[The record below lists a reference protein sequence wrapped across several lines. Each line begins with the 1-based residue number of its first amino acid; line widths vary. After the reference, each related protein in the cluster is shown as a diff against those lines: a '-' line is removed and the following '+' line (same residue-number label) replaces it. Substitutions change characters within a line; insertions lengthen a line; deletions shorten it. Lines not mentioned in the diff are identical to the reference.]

1 MSEHTTSLGLLIAIV
16 AWIGACSA
24 AGEAPRTA
32 AAAAPTAITLT
43 ATDYAY
49 QAPDTIPAGFT
60 TFNLVN
66 NSEQFHM
73 AQLIKLEDGKTLD
86 DFLTAYGEAFR
97 TKGPRPE
104 WAKRLGG
111 PGGAEPHGRSNATLH
126 LEPGNYAWICL
137 MNPPPDRV
145 PHVMKGMARPFVVT
159 ADGATAASRT
169 APKSTAVIQLV
180 DYAYGITTPLSAGR
194 NMIRV
199 ENKGAQ
205 PHEVGLAKLAPGK
218 TLKDFE
224 TWLNNFDGPPPATSV
239 GGLSSLAA
247 DTDAYFEADLTPG
260 EYVLFCLVTAPD
272 GRPHIAHGM
281 IQHFSIA

>member
-1 MSEHTTSLGLLIAIV
+1 MSAHSTSLGLLIAIM
-16 AWIGACSA
+16 AWLGAWPA
-24 AGEAPRTA
+24 ASQAPHTA
-32 AAAAPTAITLT
+32 AAAASNAVTLI

-60 TFNLVN
+60 TFELVN

-86 DFLTAYGEAFR
+86 DFLPAYSEAFR

-145 PHVMKGMARPFVVT
+145 PHVVKGMAHPFVVT

-169 APKSTAVIQLV
+169 APKSSALIQLV
-180 DYAYGITTPLSAGR
+180 DYAYGITAPLTAGR

-218 TLKDFE
+218 TLRDFE
-224 TWLNNFDGPPPATSV
+224 AWLNNVEGPPPASSV

-247 DTDAYFEADLTPG
+247 DAEAYFEVDLTPG
-260 EYVLFCLVTAPD
+260 DYVLFCLVTAPD

-281 IQHFSIA
+281 IQHFSIS